1 MKELEH
7 LKLKVR
13 IISFLEYVFTVDKDD
28 RSLSF
33 ERISRH
39 CQIEM
44 IDVELLVMKSMS
56 LGLVKGLVDE
66 VDQVVHIDWILPGYL
81 SMNHLKIMG
90 TKLQDWE
97 GKVEGAIKLMENG
110 TLEYLNHWVIIRLT
124 LEIIKCY
131 QSFAWAHSYRKSGE
145 MNIKLGYVKF
155 IPPSTTTL
163 VPVT

>member
-39 CQIEM
+39 CQIDI
-44 IDVELLVMKSMS
+44 IDVELLVMKSMI

-81 SMNHLKIMG
+81 SMNHLTIMG

-97 GKVEGAIKLMENG
+97 SKVEGAIKLMENG
-110 TLEYLNHWVIIRLT
+110 TLEYLNH
-124 LEIIKCY
+124 
-131 QSFAWAHSYRKSGE
+131 
-145 MNIKLGYVKF
+145 
-155 IPPSTTTL
+155 
-163 VPVT
+163 